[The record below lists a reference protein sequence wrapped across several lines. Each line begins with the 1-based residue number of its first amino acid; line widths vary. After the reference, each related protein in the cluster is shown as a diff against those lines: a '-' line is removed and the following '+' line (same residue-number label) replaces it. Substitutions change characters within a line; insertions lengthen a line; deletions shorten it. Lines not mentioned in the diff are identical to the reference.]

1 MKKIKVTV
9 EVKYRYFEEIEIPSR
24 VTAIGDNAFMACAR
38 LASVEIPDKVVSIG
52 EQAFFSCV
60 ALEEVDLPDSLTYV
74 APSAFSN
81 CPSLTGLPDLSGL
94 SAPE

>member
-1 MKKIKVTV
+1 
-9 EVKYRYFEEIEIPSR
+9 
-24 VTAIGDNAFMACAR
+24 MACAR

-52 EQAFFSCV
+52 KQAFFSCV

-74 APSAFSN
+74 ADNAFEN

-94 SAPE
+94 SVPE